1 MADLT
6 QLETRLGVS
15 FEDQGLLR
23 QALMHPSYINEQPG
37 GGESNQRLEFLGD
50 ALLGMV
56 VAQEVYRRHPQVDEG
71 ALTEFRSYVVRGRTL
86 AVVARRLGL
95 NELLLL
101 GQGEAASGGR
111 DRESNLAAVL
121 EAVAGAVLLD
131 RGYRTATRFVLRVL
145 KSELDT
151 VLSQGV
157 TRDAKSLLQERV
169 QRDGMG
175 TPHYEVVATEGPA
188 HRRWFTVAVTVGDV
202 VVATGSGKRRVDA
215 ESQAAATALAGLGQ
229 RTE

>member
-6 QLETRLGVS
+6 QMEKRLGVT
-15 FEDQGLLR
+15 FRDQGLLR
-23 QALMHPSYINEQPG
+23 RALKHPSYVNEQPG
-37 GGESNQRLEFLGD
+37 EGESNQRLEFLGD

-56 VAQEVYRRHPQVDEG
+56 VAQEVYKRNPDADEG
-71 ALTEFRSYVVRGRTL
+71 TLTEIRSQVVRGRTL

-95 NELLLL
+95 HEQLQL

-131 RGYRTATRFVLRVL
+131 RGYRMATGFVLRVL

-151 VLSQGV
+151 VMSRGV

-175 TPHYEVVATEGPA
+175 PPRYEVVAAEGPA
-188 HRRWFTVAVTVGDV
+188 HSRWFTVAVKVGEAV
-202 VVATGSGKRRVDA
+202 VGTGSGRRRVDA
-215 ESQAAATALAGLGQ
+215 ESEAAAAALAGLGDGAP
-229 RTE
+229 